1 MFIICFVR
9 LCKTLF
15 RSGRNINH
23 PLLAKSFSNIVAKI
37 IQIGKMFA
45 QVTAR
50 HVIGV
55 FETVYELV
63 TVTTDAAMIDLI
75 DLFKFIKL

>member
-1 MFIICFVR
+1 
-9 LCKTLF
+9 
-15 RSGRNINH
+15 
-23 PLLAKSFSNIVAKI
+23 
-37 IQIGKMFA
+37 MFA